1 MSGIVRELDLE
12 PSWRDRGW
20 ERPRYASADDRSHPA
35 SQTERQSTPHR
46 PTKVRPWEVIHPDL
60 GLPFQDAMMWRGI
73 TQLLEQGVP
82 LRRVSLRKPRGEE
95 AWECIARLGPN
106 APLIYVKLQ
115 IRGSHVLLRSFHES
129 EYDDD

>member
-1 MSGIVRELDLE
+1 MIDLI
-12 PSWRDRGW
+12 RR
-20 ERPRYASADDRSHPA
+20 RRRNAR
-35 SQTERQSTPHR
+35 STPHR